1 MIRRTKRW
9 DMGKTTVSLDE
20 EVADR
25 LYARKSRGESYND
38 VIRELLDSVENSSE
52 MPDDVS
58 SSNHTTTPFQ
68 DTSDVSNDVLNQS
81 NIKTLSEA
89 IDAVADNVLP
99 GTGEKHDERR
109 EALYAVVEYL
119 REHGKATPN
128 EFKTEVYPE
137 HTAQFSTPQ
146 SWWKNAM
153 YKGLAELTYQTEFI
167 RSADNS
173 GTWSF
178 NHERSSED

>member
-1 MIRRTKRW
+1 MIRQTKRQG
-9 DMGKTTVSLDE
+9 MGKTTISLDE

-38 VIRELLDSVENSSE
+38 VIRGLLDSVENGSG
-52 MPDDVS
+52 MPDDAS
-58 SSNHTTTPFQ
+58 SSNYTTTPFQ
-68 DTSDVSNDVLNQS
+68 DTSDASNNLLNLS
-81 NIKTLSEA
+81 NIETLNEA
-89 IDAVADNVLP
+89 IDAVSDSVLP
-99 GTGEKHDERR
+99 GTGEKHDERK
-109 EALYAVVEYL
+109 EALYAVVGYL
-119 REHGKATPN
+119 REHGEATPN

-153 YKGLAELTYQTEFI
+153 YKGLAELAYQTDFI
-167 RSADNS
+167 KSADNS

-178 NHERSSED
+178 NHERSSEN

>member
-1 MIRRTKRW
+1 MIRQRKQQG
-9 DMGKTTVSLDE
+9 MGKTTISLDE

-38 VIRELLDSVENSSE
+38 VIRELLDSVENGSG
-52 MPDDVS
+52 MPDDAS
-58 SSNHTTTPFQ
+58 SSN
-68 DTSDVSNDVLNQS
+68 VSNDPLNLN
-81 NIKTLSEA
+81 NIKTLNEA

-99 GTGEKHDERR
+99 GTGEKHHERK
-109 EALYAVVEYL
+109 EALHAVVRYL
-119 REHGKATPN
+119 REHDEATPS

-137 HTAQFSTPQ
+137 HTAQFSTSQ

-153 YKGLAELTYQTEFI
+153 YKALAELAYQTHFI
-167 RSADNS
+167 KSADNS

-178 NHERSSED
+178 NHERSPEDQRNQS

>member
-1 MIRRTKRW
+1 
-9 DMGKTTVSLDE
+9 MGKTTISLDE

-38 VIRELLDSVENSSE
+38 VIRELLDSVENGTGMS
-52 MPDDVS
+52 DGVS
-58 SSNHTTTPFQ
+58 NSNYTSTPFQ
-68 DTSDVSNDVLNQS
+68 DTSGASNDSLNLS
-81 NIKTLSEA
+81 NNNTLNEA
-89 IDAVADNVLP
+89 IDAVADSVLP

-119 REHGKATPN
+119 REHGEATPN
-128 EFKTEVYPE
+128 EFKNEVYPK
-137 HTAQFSTPQ
+137 HPAQFGTAQ

-153 YKGLAELTYQTEFI
+153 YKGLAELAYQTGFI

-173 GTWSF
+173 GMWSF
-178 NHERSSED
+178 NDERSSED